1 MLCTQEVFQNSI
13 IKTIKVCLMNIIL
26 NKNRIL
32 LSRFYLLLIY
42 KITIGIFDIY
52 YTFNL
57 YPPSDN
63 KNSFKKM

>member
-1 MLCTQEVFQNSI
+1 
-13 IKTIKVCLMNIIL
+13 MNIIL

-32 LSRFYLLLIY
+32 LCRFYLLLIY

-63 KNSFKKM
+63 KNSFKKYYVGS